1 MGSTKLTQ
9 PFYTLKMSRKPH
21 VENYFL
27 LNGNLES
34 DPSLWPGVGA
44 NQELYD
50 VFRVEQGVPLFLEEH
65 LERLFNGARELNLP
79 LGENTSRLLSQLN
92 ELVCLHNKEE
102 GNIRLSY
109 FLSPDASK
117 VEGYGARFIEHHYPE
132 GSLYKTGVVC
142 KLMSDERFRPTIKI
156 ANPDLRN
163 RTNLVI
169 EKEQIFE
176 TILVNHEGKITEGSR
191 SNLFFIRQKRV
202 YTAPDHLVLG
212 GIIRKK
218 VLVAC
223 NELGYSLEFRAID
236 ADQELPL
243 MEAAFITGTSP
254 RVLPI
259 NRIGEQSFNPGH
271 PIIINLID
279 HINGQVTRYIHS
291 AKGDRESPKR

>member
-1 MGSTKLTQ
+1 
-9 PFYTLKMSRKPH
+9 MSNNPD
-21 VENYFL
+21 VESYFL

-34 DPSLWPGVGA
+34 DSSLWPEVGT

-65 LERLFNGARELNLP
+65 LDRLFNGARELNLP
-79 LGENTSRLLSQLN
+79 LGENTPLLLSRLK
-92 ELVCLHNKEE
+92 ELVGLQNKEE

-109 FLSPDASK
+109 FLSPDASR

-142 KLMSDERFRPTIKI
+142 KLMYDERFRPTIKI

-176 TILVNHEGKITEGSR
+176 TILVNHDGKITEGSR
-191 SNLFFIRQKRV
+191 TNLFFIRQKRV
-202 YTAPDHLVLG
+202 YTAPDHMVLG

-218 VLVAC
+218 VIIAC
-223 NELGYSLEFRAID
+223 KELGYPLEFRAID
-236 ADQELPL
+236 TEHELPL
-243 MEAAFITGTSP
+243 MKAAFITGTSP

-271 PIIINLID
+271 PIIRNLMD

-291 AKGDRESPKR
+291 AKGDRETSKK